1 MTEQK
6 ICQEVERTLGREICS
21 TRDFEWLSQLL
32 RQRIGEQVSAST
44 LKRLWGYVPYDG
56 EPRLSTLNTL
66 ARFIGYPSY
75 AAFESTGQAAQ
86 SNLVLGKKVTSDDLR
101 TGDRIRL
108 AWQPNRLCVVRHL
121 GNGRF
126 VVEQSENAKISAGD
140 TFSCHLFIHQEPL
153 YIDDLVHDGKRYE
166 AYVAGAKSG
175 IVFDVIPQQP

>member
-108 AWQPNRLCVVRHL
+108 AWAAQPPVRGAPFGQRALRGGAVGECQNQRGRHL
-121 GNGRF
+121 
-126 VVEQSENAKISAGD
+126 Q
-140 TFSCHLFIHQEPL
+140 LPPL
-153 YIDDLVHDGKRYE
+153 HPPRTALHR
-166 AYVAGAKSG
+166 
-175 IVFDVIPQQP
+175 